1 MFKAAFKLAVAGPL
15 VLSPMALWQHQSNAG
30 HTQLSYA
37 EWAVRRAFMVQWNE
51 AVVQETRALEQ
62 DAVAALVDLPG
73 IEEEQRRAATT
84 VSVDRM
90 RAVAAAKRPPMMR
103 KRKEPGGESAFDA
116 ISFEVI

>member
-73 IEEEQRRAATT
+73 IEEEQRRAAT